1 LLYPLGDYQY
11 TRRLAHYFLRMKLPA
26 IVALL
31 FAAGTLTTVP
41 SYSQDRPK
49 NKEEAQALAA
59 TLRFQRGEVVLK
71 DGLATLKVPDG
82 VEFLNGPD
90 AQTVLVK
97 LWGNPPMSAP
107 LGLLMP
113 INTGPLSPEAWAV
126 IITYEEEGYVK
137 DKDAEKID
145 YADLL
150 KQMQKDTRE
159 GNKEREKQGYASV
172 ELIGWAAPPHY
183 DKAVHK
189 LYWAKQLK
197 FSGGDEDTLNY
208 NIRILGRRGVLNLN
222 AVAAMSQ
229 LPEIERNAPKIL
241 AAIDFNPG
249 NRYADF
255 SEAAGDKVASYG
267 IAALVAGGVAAKLG
281 LFKGLWVLLLGA
293 KKFVIIGVVALVALA
308 RKFFGKSKAA
318 T

>member
-1 LLYPLGDYQY
+1 
-11 TRRLAHYFLRMKLPA
+11 MKLPVA
-26 IVALL
+26 VALL
-31 FAAGTLTTVP
+31 FVAVTISIVP
-41 SYSQDRPK
+41 SYGQDRPK
-49 NKEEAQALAA
+49 TREEAEALAA
-59 TLRFQRGEVVLK
+59 TLKFQRGEVVLK
-71 DGLATLKVPDG
+71 NGLATLKIPDG
-82 VEFLNGPD
+82 VEFLDGRD
-90 AQTVLVK
+90 AHTVLVE
-97 LWGNPPMSAP
+97 LWGNPPMPDP

-113 INTGPLSPEAWAV
+113 VNTGPLSPGSWAV

-145 YADLL
+145 YTDLL
-150 KQMQKDTRE
+150 KQMQKDVRSA
-159 GNKEREKQGYASV
+159 NPEREKQGYAAV
-172 ELIGWAAPPHY
+172 ALVGWAAPPHY

-197 FSGGDEDTLNY
+197 FGGGNEDTLNY
-208 NIRILGRRGVLNLN
+208 NIRILGRRGVLVLN
-222 AVAAMSQ
+222 AVAAMAQ
-229 LPEIERNAPKIL
+229 LPEIEENAPRIL

-255 SEAAGDKVASYG
+255 SEASGDKVASYG

-293 KKFVIIGVVALVALA
+293 KKFVVIGVVALTAFV
-308 RKFFGKSKAA
+308 RKLFGKNKPA

>member
-1 LLYPLGDYQY
+1 
-11 TRRLAHYFLRMKLPA
+11 MKTPTA
-26 IVALL
+26 VALL
-31 FAAGTLTTVP
+31 IAAVTALTVP
-41 SYSQDRPK
+41 SYGQERPK
-49 NKEEAQALAA
+49 TRDDAEALAA
-59 TLRFQRGEVVLK
+59 KLHYQRGEVVLK

-82 VEFLNGPD
+82 IEFLNGRD
-90 AQTVLVK
+90 AHTVLVT
-97 LWGNPPMSAP
+97 LWGNPPMPDP

-113 INTGPLSPEAWAV
+113 INVGPLNPESWGV
-126 IITYEEEGYVK
+126 IVTYEEEGYVK

-159 GNKEREKQGYASV
+159 ANKQREKEGYAPI
-172 ELIGWAAPPHY
+172 ELVGWAAPPRY
-183 DKAVHK
+183 DKELHK

-197 FSGGDEDTLNY
+197 FSGGGEDTLNY
-208 NIRILGRRGVLNLN
+208 NIRILGRRGVLVLN

-229 LPEIERNAPKIL
+229 LPEIEANAPKIL

-255 SEAAGDKVASYG
+255 SEASGDKVASYG

-281 LFKGLWVLLLGA
+281 LFKGLWIFLLGA
-293 KKFVIIGVVALVALA
+293 KKFVIIAVVAVAA
-308 RKFFGKSKAA
+308 WVRKLFGKNKAA

>member
-1 LLYPLGDYQY
+1 
-11 TRRLAHYFLRMKLPA
+11 MKLPA
-26 IVALL
+26 LVALL
-31 FAAGTLTTVP
+31 AAVTISIVP
-41 SYSQDRPK
+41 VCAQDRPK
-49 NKEEAQALAA
+49 TKEDAQALAA
-59 TLRFQRGEVVLK
+59 KLRFQRGEVVLK
-71 DGLATLKVPDG
+71 NGLATLKIPEG
-82 VEFLNGPD
+82 VEFLDGRD

-97 LWGNPPMSAP
+97 LWGNPPMADP

-113 INTGPLSPEAWAV
+113 VNVGPLNPESWAV

-145 YADLL
+145 YVDLL

-159 GNKEREKQGYASV
+159 ANKEREKQGYAAV
-172 ELIGWAAPPHY
+172 ELVGWAAPPHY
-183 DKAVHK
+183 DQAVHK

-197 FSGGDEDTLNY
+197 FGGGNEDTLNY
-208 NIRILGRRGVLNLN
+208 NIRILGRRGVLVLN
-222 AVAAMSQ
+222 AVAAMAQ
-229 LPEIERNAPKIL
+229 LPEIERNAPMIL

-255 SEAAGDKVASYG
+255 SEASGDKVASYG

-293 KKFVIIGVVALVALA
+293 KKFVIIGVVALTAFV
-308 RKFFGKSKAA
+308 RKLFGKNKP
-318 T
+318 TT

>member
-1 LLYPLGDYQY
+1 
-11 TRRLAHYFLRMKLPA
+11 MKLPA

-31 FAAGTLTTVP
+31 FAAGTLSTIP
-41 SYSQDRPK
+41 AYGQDRPK

-59 TLRFQRGEVVLK
+59 ALRFQRGEVVLK

-82 VEFLNGPD
+82 LEFLNGAD

-113 INTGPLSPEAWAV
+113 VNAGPLSPDSWAV

-150 KQMQKDTRE
+150 KQMQKDTRAA
-159 GNKEREKQGYASV
+159 NQEREKQGYATV
-172 ELIGWAAPPHY
+172 ELVGWAAPPHY
-183 DKAVHK
+183 DKEVHK

-208 NIRILGRRGVLNLN
+208 NIRILGRRGVLVLN
-222 AVAAMSQ
+222 AVAAISQ
-229 LPEIERNAPKIL
+229 LPEIERKAPMIL
-241 AAIDFNPG
+241 AALDFNPG

-255 SEAAGDKVASYG
+255 SEVAGDKVASYG

-293 KKFVIIGVVALVALA
+293 KKFVIIGVIALAALV
-308 RKFFGKSKAA
+308 RKFFGKNKAA

>member
-1 LLYPLGDYQY
+1 
-11 TRRLAHYFLRMKLPA
+11 MKLS
-26 IVALL
+26 VAVTLL
-31 FAAGTLTTVP
+31 IAAVTIPIGS
-41 SYSQDRPK
+41 SYGQDRPK
-49 NKEEAQALAA
+49 NREEAEALASA
-59 TLRFQRGEVVLK
+59 LKFQRGEVVLK
-71 DGLATLKVPDG
+71 NGLATLKVPEG
-82 VEFLNGPD
+82 VEFLDGRD

-97 LWGNPPMSAP
+97 LWGNPPMPDP

-113 INTGPLSPEAWAV
+113 VNMGPLSPDSWAV

-145 YADLL
+145 YTDLL
-150 KQMQKDTRE
+150 KKMQKDTRAA
-159 GNKEREKQGYASV
+159 NTEREKQGYPAI
-172 ELIGWAAPPHY
+172 ELVGWAAPPRY
-183 DKAVHK
+183 DKAAHK

-197 FSGGDEDTLNY
+197 FGGGNEDTLNY
-208 NIRILGRRGVLNLN
+208 NIRILGRRGVLVLN
-222 AVAAMSQ
+222 AVAAMAQ
-229 LPEIERNAPKIL
+229 LPEIESNAPKIL

-255 SEAAGDKVASYG
+255 SEASGDKVASYG

-293 KKFVIIGVVALVALA
+293 KKFVVIGVVALTAFI
-308 RKFFGKSKAA
+308 RKLFGKNKPA

>member
-1 LLYPLGDYQY
+1 
-11 TRRLAHYFLRMKLPA
+11 MKLPA
-26 IVALL
+26 LVALL
-31 FAAGTLTTVP
+31 LAAGTISTVP
-41 SYSQDRPK
+41 AYGQDRPK
-49 NKEEAQALAA
+49 TKEEAEALAA
-59 TLRFQRGEVVLK
+59 ALRFQRGEVVLK

-113 INTGPLSPEAWAV
+113 VNTGPLSPEAWAV
-126 IITYEEEGYVK
+126 IITYEEDGYVK
-137 DKDAEKID
+137 DADAEKID

-150 KQMQKDTRE
+150 KQMQKDTRAA
-159 GNKEREKQGYASV
+159 NKEREKQGYASV
-172 ELIGWAAPPHY
+172 ELVGWAAPPHY

-197 FSGGDEDTLNY
+197 FGGGDEDTLNY

-229 LPEIERNAPKIL
+229 LPEIERNAPRIL

-293 KKFVIIGVVALVALA
+293 KKFVIIGVVALAALV

>member
-1 LLYPLGDYQY
+1 MKPTIAVLLLF
-11 TRRLAHYFLRMKLPA
+11 TALAFSGLPA
-26 IVALL
+26 R
-31 FAAGTLTTVP
+31 G
-41 SYSQDRPK
+41 QDRPK
-49 NKEEAQALAA
+49 NQEEAQALVAR
-59 TLRFQRGEVVLK
+59 LKFQQGDVVLK
-71 DGLATLKVPDG
+71 DGLATLKVPD
-82 VEFLNGPD
+82 EMQFLNGRD
-90 AQTVLVK
+90 AHTVLVT
-97 LWGNPPMSAP
+97 LWGNPPMPDP

-113 INTGPLSPEAWAV
+113 VNAGPLNPDSWAV

-159 GNKEREKQGYASV
+159 ANKEREKQGYSQV
-172 ELIGWAAPPHY
+172 ELIGWAATPHY

-197 FSGGDEDTLNY
+197 FGGENEDTLNY
-208 NIRILGRRGVLNLN
+208 NIRILGRRGVLVLN
-222 AVAAMSQ
+222 AVSAMAQ
-229 LPEIERNAPKIL
+229 LPEIEKNAPKIL

-249 NRYADF
+249 HRYADF

-293 KKFVIIGVVALVALA
+293 KKFVIIGVVALGALL
-308 RKFFGKSKAA
+308 RKLFGKNKAA

>member
-1 LLYPLGDYQY
+1 
-11 TRRLAHYFLRMKLPA
+11 MKLTVVA
-26 IVALL
+26 ALL
-31 FAAGTLTTVP
+31 IAAITIPLVP
-41 SYSQDRPK
+41 SYGQDRPK
-49 NKEEAQALAA
+49 TREEAEALAA

-82 VEFLNGPD
+82 VEFLNGRD

-97 LWGNPPMSAP
+97 LWGNPPMAEP

-113 INTGPLSPEAWAV
+113 VNTGPLSPDSWAV

-145 YADLL
+145 YSDLL
-150 KQMQKDTRE
+150 KQMQKDTRAA
-159 GNKEREKQGYASV
+159 NQEREKQGYPAIDLV
-172 ELIGWAAPPHY
+172 GWAAPPRY

-189 LYWAKQLK
+189 LFWAKQLK
-197 FSGGDEDTLNY
+197 FGGTDDTLNY
-208 NIRILGRRGVLNLN
+208 NIRILGRRGVLVLN
-222 AVAAMSQ
+222 AVAAMAQ
-229 LPEIERNAPKIL
+229 LPEIERNAPTIL

-255 SEAAGDKVASYG
+255 SEASGDKVASYG

-281 LFKGLWVLLLGA
+281 LFKGLWILLLGA
-293 KKFVIIGVVALVALA
+293 KKFVIIGVVALTAFL
-308 RKFFGKSKAA
+308 RKMFGKNKPA

>member
-1 LLYPLGDYQY
+1 
-11 TRRLAHYFLRMKLPA
+11 MKLPA
-26 IVALL
+26 VVTLL
-31 FAAGTLTTVP
+31 LAAVSLSIVP
-41 SYSQDRPK
+41 SYGQNRPK
-49 NKEEAQALAA
+49 TKEEAEALAA
-59 TLRFQRGEVVLK
+59 TLKFQRGEVVLK

-82 VEFLNGPD
+82 LEFLNGHE

-97 LWGNPPMSAP
+97 LWGNPPMPDP

-113 INTGPLSPEAWAV
+113 ANTNPLSPESWAV

-150 KQMQKDTRE
+150 KKMQKDTRDA
-159 GNKEREKQGYASV
+159 NKEREKQGYSTI
-172 ELIGWAAPPHY
+172 ELVGWAAPPHY
-183 DKAVHK
+183 DKALHK

-197 FSGGDEDTLNY
+197 FDGGNEDTLNY
-208 NIRILGRRGVLNLN
+208 NIRFLGRRGVLVLN
-222 AVAAMSQ
+222 AVAAMPQ
-229 LPEIERNAPKIL
+229 LPEIEGNAPKIL
-241 AAIDFNPG
+241 AALDFNPG
-249 NRYADF
+249 HRYADF

-293 KKFVIIGVVALVALA
+293 KKFVIMGVVALGALL
-308 RKFFGKSKAA
+308 RKLFGKSKA
-318 T
+318 TT

>member
-1 LLYPLGDYQY
+1 
-11 TRRLAHYFLRMKLPA
+11 MKLP
-26 IVALL
+26 IVFALL
-31 FAAGTLTTVP
+31 LAAVTIPTGS
-41 SYSQDRPK
+41 SYGQDRPK
-49 NKEEAQALAA
+49 NREEAEALTA
-59 TLRFQRGEVVLK
+59 TLKFQRGEVVLK
-71 DGLATLKVPDG
+71 NGLATLRVPDG
-82 VEFLNGPD
+82 VEFLDGRD

-97 LWGNPPMSAP
+97 LWGNPPMPDP

-113 INTGPLSPEAWAV
+113 VNTGPLSPDSWAV

-145 YADLL
+145 YTDLL
-150 KQMQKDTRE
+150 KQMQKDTRAA
-159 GNKEREKQGYASV
+159 NPEREKQGYPAIDLV
-172 ELIGWAAPPHY
+172 GWAAPPHY
-183 DKAVHK
+183 DKAAHK

-197 FSGGDEDTLNY
+197 FGGGNEDTLNY
-208 NIRILGRRGVLNLN
+208 NIRILGRRGVLVLN
-222 AVAAMSQ
+222 AVAAMAQ
-229 LPEIERNAPKIL
+229 LPEIESNAPKIL

-255 SEAAGDKVASYG
+255 SEASGDKVASYG

-293 KKFVIIGVVALVALA
+293 KKFVIIGVVALTAFI
-308 RKFFGKSKAA
+308 RKLFGKNKPA

>member
-1 LLYPLGDYQY
+1 
-11 TRRLAHYFLRMKLPA
+11 MKLPA
-26 IVALL
+26 VVALL
-31 FAAGTLTTVP
+31 CAAVTLSIVP
-41 SYSQDRPK
+41 SYGQDRPK
-49 NKEEAQALAA
+49 TKEEAEALAA
-59 TLRFQRGEVVLK
+59 TLKFQRGEVVLK

-82 VEFLNGPD
+82 LEFLNGHD

-97 LWGNPPMSAP
+97 LWGNPPMSDP

-113 INTGPLSPEAWAV
+113 ANTSPLSPESWAV

-137 DKDAEKID
+137 DTDAEKID

-150 KQMQKDTRE
+150 KQMQKDARDA
-159 GNKEREKQGYASV
+159 NKEREKQGYSTV
-172 ELIGWAAPPHY
+172 ELVGWAAPPHY

-197 FSGGDEDTLNY
+197 FGGGNEDTLNY
-208 NIRILGRRGVLNLN
+208 NIRILGRRGVLVLN
-222 AVAAMSQ
+222 AVAAMPQ

-241 AAIDFNPG
+241 AALDFNPG
-249 NRYADF
+249 HRYADF

-293 KKFVIIGVVALVALA
+293 KKFVIIGVVALGALL
-308 RKFFGKSKAA
+308 RKLFGKNKAA

>member
-1 LLYPLGDYQY
+1 
-11 TRRLAHYFLRMKLPA
+11 MKLSA
-26 IVALL
+26 IVVLL
-31 FAAGTLTTVP
+31 VGAFAISITSVSGD
-41 SYSQDRPK
+41 DRPK

-59 TLRFQRGEVVLK
+59 GLKFQQGEVVLK
-71 DGLATLKVPDG
+71 NGLATLKIPEG
-82 VEFLNGPD
+82 LRFLNGHD
-90 AQTVLVK
+90 AGIVLVK
-97 LWGNPPMSAP
+97 LWGNPPMADP

-113 INTGPLSPEAWAV
+113 ANAGPLSAESWAA

-145 YADLL
+145 YTELL
-150 KQMQKDTRE
+150 KQMQKDTRDA
-159 GNKEREKQGYASV
+159 NKEREKQGYPTV
-172 ELIGWAAPPHY
+172 ELVGWAAPPRY

-189 LYWAKQLK
+189 LYWAKELK
-197 FSGGDEDTLNY
+197 FSAERENTLNY
-208 NIRILGRRGVLNLN
+208 NIRILGRRGVLVLN

-229 LPEIERNAPKIL
+229 LPEIERSAPKIL
-241 AAIDFNPG
+241 AALDFNPG

-255 SEAAGDKVASYG
+255 SEASGDKVASYG

-293 KKFVIIGVVALVALA
+293 KKFVIIGFLALA
-308 RKFFGKSKAA
+308 AWFRKLFGKAKPA

>member
-1 LLYPLGDYQY
+1 
-11 TRRLAHYFLRMKLPA
+11 MKSQTVL
-26 IVALL
+26 ALL
-31 FAAGTLTTVP
+31 FFVVTIPLAP
-41 SYSQDRPK
+41 SYGQDHPK
-49 NKEEAQALAA
+49 TKEEAQALAA
-59 TLRFQRGEVVLK
+59 TLKYQRGEVVLK
-71 DGLATLKVPDG
+71 NGLATLKVPEG
-82 VEFLNGPD
+82 VEFLNGQD
-90 AQTVLVK
+90 AHTVLVK
-97 LWGNPPMSAP
+97 LWGNPPMPDP

-113 INTGPLSPEAWAV
+113 VNAGPLSPDSWAV

-137 DKDAEKID
+137 DQDAEKID

-150 KQMQKDTRE
+150 KQMQKDVHDT
-159 GNKEREKQGYASV
+159 NKEREKQGYPAV

-197 FSGGDEDTLNY
+197 FGGGDEDTLNY
-208 NIRILGRRGVLNLN
+208 NIRILGRRGVLVLN
-222 AVAAMSQ
+222 AVAAMPQ

-241 AAIDFNPG
+241 AALDFNPG

-255 SEAAGDKVASYG
+255 SAASGDKVASYG

-293 KKFVIIGVVALVALA
+293 KKFVIIGVVALTAFL
-308 RKFFGKSKAA
+308 RKLFGKGKA
-318 T
+318 TP